1 MKQVLAI
8 AGGGAIGAVLRWYV
22 AGWVQRVSG
31 STFPWGTWSVNVL
44 GSFALGFLFIYFLE
58 RSTASELWRL
68 AITVGFL
75 GAFTTFSTFSV
86 ETARLLEQG
95 AFSLALA
102 NILIQVVVCVML
114 SWLGMQLA
122 RML

>member
-1 MKQVLAI
+1 VKQVLAI